1 MRAHP
6 AVWKKVRI
14 FSRFAMGRPVWCTW
28 QVTYRCNF
36 RCAFCDYWKGGV
48 DPSRELAPAEI
59 ERGARN
65 LARISSLMISIG
77 GGEPFLRDDLPEII
91 AAMARWH
98 MPLVTT
104 NGWRVTAEN
113 ARAAFRAGLWG
124 ASVSLDY
131 ADPGRHDRA
140 RGVDGAHRRAVEAI
154 GHLSRGRSGRF
165 QRVNVMAVLMKDNIE
180 EIEPLIRLAARHGAF
195 FMVQPF
201 CSLKGGGREFSLD
214 GDVSAHLLSLRRRYQ
229 NFISNPFFLE
239 RFDRAMDGGVPG
251 CRAGRSFFNIDN
263 YGRVAKCVEDLDTP
277 LGDILADPARVISS
291 RLERAWRENRCRSCW
306 YNCRGEIEALYTAR
320 GFLSAMPV
328 VLSTWGGTREAGA
341 ARAAGR

>member
-140 RGVDGAHRRAVEAI
+140 RGVEHDRRAGVPRFDEAAALDHGEFLDLEDVIGLAIALSKRNAI
-154 GHLSRGRSGRF
+154 GVLAVLGELHYAPGGRGRVLQTAVAPLDRGEGGILAVFREPHNTLRRF
-165 QRVNVMAVLMKDNIE
+165 AGVLEPSVVALNRHAFAVLAVLRE
-180 EIEPLIRLAARHGAF
+180 LHYSLRHGA
-195 FMVQPF
+195 
-201 CSLKGGGREFSLD
+201 
-214 GDVSAHLLSLRRRYQ
+214 
-229 NFISNPFFLE
+229 
-239 RFDRAMDGGVPG
+239 
-251 CRAGRSFFNIDN
+251 
-263 YGRVAKCVEDLDTP
+263 CVL
-277 LGDILADPARVISS
+277 
-291 RLERAWRENRCRSCW
+291 
-306 YNCRGEIEALYTAR
+306 
-320 GFLSAMPV
+320 
-328 VLSTWGGTREAGA
+328 
-341 ARAAGR
+341 